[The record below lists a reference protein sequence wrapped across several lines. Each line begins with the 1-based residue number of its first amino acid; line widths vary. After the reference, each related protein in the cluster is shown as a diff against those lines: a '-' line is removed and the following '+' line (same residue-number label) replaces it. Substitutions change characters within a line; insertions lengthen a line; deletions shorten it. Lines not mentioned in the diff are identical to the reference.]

1 MKGGVK
7 QWNLKETGGGEDNGL
22 LEGGVGGVGLV
33 KEGALD
39 LEGSLVSESSMVC
52 IGDSAEA
59 RGT

>member
-1 MKGGVK
+1 MGY
-7 QWNLKETGGGEDNGL
+7 LKAV
-22 LEGGVGGVGLV
+22 VGGLG